1 MVVGKGSDGGFFKS
15 HFAAC
20 RFFSARAAA
29 FKYRDRVAFPGAGP
43 GELAVKQELKGEIK
57 V

>member
-1 MVVGKGSDGGFFKS
+1 MVGKGGDGGFFKS
-15 HFAAC
+15 YFAAC

-29 FKYRDRVAFPGAGP
+29 FKYRDRVTFSGAGP